1 MNVDIKDEKNKQ
13 VDIEILVDD
22 FLVVKH
28 LKNSANKIAQST
40 NIKGFRKG
48 KAPYNIIES
57 QYGKDYLLEN
67 SLDSIIQEVAQEVLE
82 NNDFEYPCAP
92 KVDILEREPKLK
104 LNLMVPMM
112 PVVKVGNYKNL
123 KITVKKDKVTKARL
137 EEAKSRILESRATW
151 EPSNKKLDFPG
162 FAKLN
167 IVAKSEENIILEE
180 KEFDFYAV
188 ENSNLIAPGVSENIK
203 GIKKG
208 ESKNFTLTL
217 PLDWKEEEFQGK
229 NAKFEIECISVQE
242 KVLPKLDKKFLK
254 DLNPDIKSVKDFESQ
269 IKDEISAEND
279 YKFNMEVETEILE
292 NLLKKSKF
300 EISEIQIQRSA
311 DQIIDER
318 VRSVSQYNM
327 KFEDYLKAI
336 NKTSEDFYKETLE
349 TAEQEIK
356 RFLVI
361 EEVIKLEK
369 FEPKEKEIDSEIEMI
384 KEQYKDQK
392 LADDETLKNYVKNNL
407 RRRMCI
413 DYLIN
418 SSKKTSTNR
427 KKK

>member
-1 MNVDIKDEKNKQ
+1 
-13 VDIEILVDD
+13 
-22 FLVVKH
+22 
-28 LKNSANKIAQST
+28 
-40 NIKGFRKG
+40 
-48 KAPYNIIES
+48 
-57 QYGKDYLLEN
+57 
-67 SLDSIIQEVAQEVLE
+67 
-82 NNDFEYPCAP
+82 
-92 KVDILEREPKLK
+92 
-104 LNLMVPMM
+104 
-112 PVVKVGNYKNL
+112 
-123 KITVKKDKVTKARL
+123 
-137 EEAKSRILESRATW
+137 
-151 EPSNKKLDFPG
+151 
-162 FAKLN
+162 
-167 IVAKSEENIILEE
+167 
-180 KEFDFYAV
+180 
-188 ENSNLIAPGVSENIK
+188 
-203 GIKKG
+203 
-208 ESKNFTLTL
+208 
-217 PLDWKEEEFQGK
+217 
-229 NAKFEIECISVQE
+229 
-242 KVLPKLDKKFLK
+242 
-254 DLNPDIKSVKDFESQ
+254 
-269 IKDEISAEND
+269 
-279 YKFNMEVETEILE
+279 MEVESEILE

-369 FEPKEKEIDSEIEMI
+369 FEPKEKEIDSEIKLI